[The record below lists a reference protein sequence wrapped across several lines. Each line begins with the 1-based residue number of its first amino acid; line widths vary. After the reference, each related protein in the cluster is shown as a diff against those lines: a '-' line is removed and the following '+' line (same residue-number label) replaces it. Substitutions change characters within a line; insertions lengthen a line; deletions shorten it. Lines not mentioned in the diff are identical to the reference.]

1 MTVTFAN
8 TTPIEY
14 PIERG
19 RTHYISAASGDL
31 TVERYTA
38 AGAWLAVDGSPVVS
52 GTEKFLVTYS
62 NGDKIRVTPSA
73 AGTEMVL
80 EK

>member
-8 TTPIEY
+8 TLPVQY

-19 RTHYISAASGDL
+19 RTQYISAASGDL
-31 TVERYTA
+31 TVERKTA
-38 AGAWLAVDGSPVVS
+38 AGAWISVEGSPVYN
-52 GTEKFLVTYS
+52 GDEKFLLTYS
-62 NGDKIRVTPSA
+62 DGDKIRVTPSTS
-73 AGTEMVL
+73 GTEMVL

>member
-19 RTHYISAASGDL
+19 RTQYVSAASGDL
-31 TVERYTA
+31 TVERKTA
-38 AGAWLAVDGSPVVS
+38 AGAWISVEGSPVYD
-52 GTEKFLVTYS
+52 GDEKFLLTYS
-62 NGDKIRVTPSA
+62 DGDKIRVTPSTS
-73 AGTEMVL
+73 GTEMVL

>member
-8 TTPIEY
+8 TSPVEY

-19 RTHYISAASGDL
+19 RTHYISAVSGNL
-31 TVERYTA
+31 TVERKTVA
-38 AGAWLAVDGSPVVS
+38 ATWVAVQGSPVYD
-52 GTEKFLVTYS
+52 GDEKFILTYS

-73 AGTEMVL
+73 IGTEMVL

>member
-8 TTPIEY
+8 TTPVEY

-31 TVERYTA
+31 TVERKTA
-38 AGAWLAVDGSPVVS
+38 AGACVSVEGSPVYD
-52 GTEKFLVTYS
+52 GDEKFLLTYS
-62 NGDKIRVTPSA
+62 NGDKIRVTPSTI
-73 AGTEMVL
+73 GTEMVL

>member
-8 TTPIEY
+8 TTPVEY

-31 TVERYTA
+31 TVERKTA
-38 AGAWLAVDGSPVVS
+38 AGAWLAVEGSPVAA

-62 NGDKIRVTPSA
+62 AGDKIRVTAST

-80 EK
+80 E

>member
-8 TTPIEY
+8 TTPVEY

-31 TVERYTA
+31 TVERKTA
-38 AGAWLAVDGSPVVS
+38 AGAWLAVEGSPVAA

-62 NGDKIRVTPSA
+62 AGDKIRVTAST

>member
-1 MTVTFAN
+1 MTVTFAS
-8 TTPIEY
+8 TSPVEY

-31 TVERYTA
+31 TVERKTA
-38 AGAWLAVDGSPVVS
+38 AGAWLAVEGSPVVA
-52 GTEKFLVTYS
+52 GTEKFLLTYS
-62 NGDKIRVTPSA
+62 DGDKIRVTPSA
-73 AGTEMVL
+73 IGTEMVL

>member
-8 TTPIEY
+8 TTPVEY

-31 TVERYTA
+31 TVERKTA
-38 AGAWLAVDGSPVVS
+38 AGAWVAVEGSPVYD
-52 GTEKFLVTYS
+52 GDEKFLLTYS
-62 NGDKIRVTPSA
+62 NGDKIRVTPSTT
-73 AGTEMVL
+73 GTEMVL

>member
-8 TTPIEY
+8 TLPVQY

-19 RTHYISAASGDL
+19 RTQYISAASGDL
-31 TVERYTA
+31 TVERKTA
-38 AGAWLAVDGSPVVS
+38 ATWIAVEGSPVTA
-52 GTEKFLVTYS
+52 GTEKFLLTYS
-62 NGDKIRVTPSA
+62 DGDKIRVTPTII
-73 AGTEMVL
+73 GTEMVL